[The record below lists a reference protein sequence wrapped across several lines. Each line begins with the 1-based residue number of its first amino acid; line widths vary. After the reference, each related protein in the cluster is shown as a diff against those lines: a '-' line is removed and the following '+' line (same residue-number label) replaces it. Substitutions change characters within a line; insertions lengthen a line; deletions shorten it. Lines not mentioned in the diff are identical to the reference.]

1 MRFCVFPQL
10 SPMSRADIRP
20 TAHVLLLTGAPG
32 VGKTTVMRRVV
43 EALGEHLA
51 AGFLTDEIRE
61 RGERRGFRLVTLGGR
76 EWVMAHVELPKH
88 ARVGRYGVDIAA
100 LDAAAAVALARRPSI
115 EVYLVDEIGKMECL
129 SARFVAAMQDLLD
142 SDRVVIATIARRIA
156 TASRQR
162 SWRGSPSALL
172 EGTIMVPDTFFQS
185 LPEAPGCDVAE
196 HSLPV
201 SKSGC

>member
-1 MRFCVFPQL
+1 VRFCVFPQL

-142 SDRVVIATIARRIA
+142 SDRVVIATIARHGEGFIRA
-156 TASRQR
+156 VKAR
-162 SWRGSPSALL
+162 PDCVLL
-172 EGTIMVPDTFFQS
+172 EVTRANRDRLAAEV
-185 LPEAPGCDVAE
+185 LAWLAERAPRRHDNG
-196 HSLPV
+196 S
-201 SKSGC
+201 